1 MKYSEFTTW
10 VDMPKFARVCNEIAH
25 AQVLNESTNRMMKEK
40 FILGALQRCNTANN
54 IEWTDA
60 RDYDVKFLDWTDSTV
75 EVKTGNEPMFSAK
88 TGNPKKQV
96 SLKLKNVYES
106 RNQRKTLDK
115 TFDHLMVVQIKGRF
129 AVGFVDFATVNQHLV
144 PLTDGFLVKMPF
156 STVNMVYEQDMRTTA
171 STWSID
177 FDPKNWVLTQLT
189 AAGC

>member
-1 MKYSEFTTW
+1 MNYNEFVTW
-10 VDMPKFARVCNEIAH
+10 VDMPKFAGVCNEICH
-25 AQVLNESTNRMMKEK
+25 ATVLNESTNRMMKEK

-60 RDYDVKFLDWTDSTV
+60 RDFDVKFQAWDQTV

-88 TGNPKKQV
+88 TGKPKKQV

-115 TFDHLMVVQIKGRF
+115 TFDHLMIVQIKGRF

-156 STVNMVYEQDMRTTA
+156 STVSMIYEQDMRSVA
-171 STWSID
+171 AKWNID
-177 FDPKNWVLTQLT
+177 FDPKNWVLNQLT